1 MKTLN
6 PTDKWQR
13 ATSTR
18 TKRKRSTSWVPYGQ
32 LYREISAGY
41 DHYLAARIRTG
52 TLSR

>member
-1 MKTLN
+1 MKRESVTH
-6 PTDKWQR
+6 KWQR

-41 DHYLAARIRTG
+41 EHYLAARIRTG
-52 TLSR
+52 TLKR